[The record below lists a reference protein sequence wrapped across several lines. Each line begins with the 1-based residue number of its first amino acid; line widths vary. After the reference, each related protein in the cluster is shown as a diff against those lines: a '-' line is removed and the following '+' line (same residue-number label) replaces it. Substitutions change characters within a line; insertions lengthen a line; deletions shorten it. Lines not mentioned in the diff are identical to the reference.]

1 MTTNQLIAML
11 FPVLAGGAA
20 VATGYAAIRWIGPR
34 RQPATTSVDIYE
46 FENGSEPPRKE
57 AESHG
62 TTSFRV
68 SKEAVESLRRT
79 SQILRKA
86 ERDIDEV
93 IHSSNGGNF

>member
-20 VATGYAAIRWIGPR
+20 VATGYAAIRWIAPR

-68 SKEAVESLRRT
+68 SKEAVESLRRLAKFYGRPSAIST
-79 SQILRKA
+79 K
-86 ERDIDEV
+86 
-93 IHSSNGGNF
+93 